1 MSEEQFWRSNPR
13 IIAVWANA
21 WKKEQNY
28 SNDLMHKMVGTYVL
42 SALTTAID
50 GVLNGKKAKA
60 KYTQKPIQ
68 LFELTEE
75 EKKKEQQKAIA
86 QFIAW
91 AGAAQIKYKG
101 KEDNNGADNRQDTS
115 RN

>member
-1 MSEEQFWRSNPR
+1 MTEEQFWRSNPR
-13 IIAVWANA
+13 IVAVWANA

-28 SNDLMHKMVGTYVL
+28 SNDLIHKMVGTYVL

-60 KYTQKPIQ
+60 KYTQNPIQ

-75 EKKKEQQKAIA
+75 EKKKEQQKAQEA
-86 QFIAW
+86 FIKW
-91 AGAAQIKYKG
+91 AFATQKKFKG
-101 KEDNNGADNRQDTS
+101 KEDNNGGADNR
-115 RN
+115 